1 VGSPEATSAEEPPAD
16 ESIPSPVLLAGMAR
30 QAWNVYRATFF
41 PVIWVFLLAFVVL
54 AVLLNLAI
62 YAFDQTDTSRILI
75 FLILVV
81 IGQQIAA
88 SLATAVAQVLAAD
101 KILGRA
107 TRLRDAVREVR
118 SVGSP
123 VLLAAVTSAMLVM
136 LVGLLLPLG
145 ASPATSLVQI
155 LIGYLFLGPP
165 ILLTIV
171 LLETRRFAG
180 STARFKELLAGEWG
194 RVPMY
199 MLTFALG
206 AAMLQ
211 LVATGVSILL
221 VARGVDTVDDLN
233 VWAGLVVLLAGTLVR
248 SVVLPYLSAVWL
260 VAYCDLRARKE
271 KFDRRALIALRTPK

>member
-1 VGSPEATSAEEPPAD
+1 MGSADVSRAEEPAD
-16 ESIPSPVLLAGMAR
+16 ESIPSPVLLSGMAR
-30 QAWNVYRATFF
+30 QGWNVYRATFF
-41 PVIWVFLLAFVVL
+41 PIVWVFLIAFVVL

-75 FLILVV
+75 FLLVVV
-81 IGQQIAA
+81 IGQQVAA
-88 SLATAVAQVLAAD
+88 SLATAVAQVFAVD
-101 KILGRA
+101 KVLGRGA
-107 TRLRDAVREVR
+107 GLRDAVREVR
-118 SVGSP
+118 SIGSP
-123 VLLAAVTSAMLVM
+123 VLLAAFTSAMLVM

-165 ILLTIV
+165 ILLTVV

-180 STARFKELLAGEWG
+180 STARFKELMAGEWG

-211 LVATGVSILL
+211 LVATGVSILI
-221 VARGVDTVDDLN
+221 VARGVDTIDDLN
-233 VWAGLVVLLAGTLVR
+233 VWAGLAVLLAGTLVR
-248 SVVLPYLSAVWL
+248 SLVLPYLSSVWL
-260 VAYCDLRARKE
+260 VAYFDLRARKE
-271 KFDRRALIALRTPK
+271 SFDRPALTKLRTPK

>member
-1 VGSPEATSAEEPPAD
+1 VGSADVSRAEEPVD
-16 ESIPSPVLLAGMAR
+16 ESIPSPVLLAGLAR
-30 QAWNVYRATFF
+30 QGWNVYRATFF
-41 PVIWVFLLAFVVL
+41 PTVWVFLIAFVVL

-75 FLILVV
+75 FLLVVV
-81 IGQQIAA
+81 IGQQVAA
-88 SLATAVAQVLAAD
+88 SIATAVAQVFAVD
-101 KILGRA
+101 KVLGRGA
-107 TRLRDAVREVR
+107 GLRDAIREVR

-123 VLLAAVTSAMLVM
+123 VLLVAFTSAMLVM

-165 ILLTIV
+165 ILLTVV

-180 STARFKELLAGEWG
+180 STARFKELMAGEWG

-199 MLTFALG
+199 LLTFALG

-211 LVATGVSILL
+211 LVVTGVSILL
-221 VARGVDTVDDLN
+221 VARGVDTLDDLN
-233 VWAGLVVLLAGTLVR
+233 VWAGLAVLLAGTVVR
-248 SVVLPYLSAVWL
+248 SLVLPFLSSVWL
-260 VAYCDLRARKE
+260 VAYFDLRARKE
-271 KFDRRALIALRTPK
+271 GFDRPALMKARTPK

>member
-1 VGSPEATSAEEPPAD
+1 
-16 ESIPSPVLLAGMAR
+16 MAR
-30 QAWNVYRATFF
+30 QGWNVYRATFF
-41 PVIWVFLLAFVVL
+41 PIVWVFLIAFVVL

-75 FLILVV
+75 FLLVVV
-81 IGQQIAA
+81 IGQQVAA
-88 SLATAVAQVLAAD
+88 SLATAVAQVFAVD
-101 KILGRA
+101 KVLGRGA
-107 TRLRDAVREVR
+107 GLRDAVREVR
-118 SVGSP
+118 SIGSP
-123 VLLAAVTSAMLVM
+123 VLLAAFTSAMLVM

-165 ILLTIV
+165 ILLTVV

-180 STARFKELLAGEWG
+180 STARFKELMAGEWG

-211 LVATGVSILL
+211 LVATGVSILI
-221 VARGVDTVDDLN
+221 VARGVDTIDDLN
-233 VWAGLVVLLAGTLVR
+233 VWAGLAVLLAGTLVR
-248 SVVLPYLSAVWL
+248 SLVLPYLSSVWL
-260 VAYCDLRARKE
+260 VAYFDLRARKE
-271 KFDRRALIALRTPK
+271 SFDRPALTKLRTPK

>member
-1 VGSPEATSAEEPPAD
+1 MGSADVRRAEEPAD
-16 ESIPSPVLLAGMAR
+16 ESIPSPVLLSGMAR
-30 QAWNVYRATFF
+30 QGWNVYRATFF
-41 PVIWVFLLAFVVL
+41 PTVWVFLVAFVVL

-75 FLILVV
+75 FLLVVV
-81 IGQQIAA
+81 IGQQVAA
-88 SLATAVAQVLAAD
+88 SLATAVAQVFAVD
-101 KILGRA
+101 KVLGRGA
-107 TRLRDAVREVR
+107 GLRDAMREVR
-118 SVGSP
+118 SIGSP
-123 VLLAAVTSAMLVM
+123 VLLAAFTSAMLVM

-165 ILLTIV
+165 ILLTVV

-180 STARFKELLAGEWG
+180 STARFKELMAGEWG

-211 LVATGVSILL
+211 LVATGVAILL
-221 VARGVDTVDDLN
+221 VARGVDTLDDLN
-233 VWAGLVVLLAGTLVR
+233 VWAGLAVLLAGTIVR
-248 SVVLPYLSAVWL
+248 SLVLPYLSSVWL
-260 VAYCDLRARKE
+260 VAYFDLRARKE
-271 KFDRRALIALRTPK
+271 RFDRAALTKLRPPK